1 MVPRRSRLAAPPLL
15 RSGAAAIPHRHVPPD
30 ARAAF
35 VTAAGSL
42 TSQAI
47 GRRLARDGAC
57 VAFADADR
65 DAACAVAEAIRADG
79 GEAAGFGMNA
89 RDWSST
95 QRAVRQARDRWGR
108 LDLLVNLVDDSP
120 AAPFLALSEDDL
132 TESFDAALA
141 GLMHGVRAA
150 TEQLREA
157 DAGCIV
163 NVFPLGRDDNV
174 LGGAM
179 AGAAEMLTRAAGV
192 ELAPLGIRVAGIAA
206 VSVRDDP
213 AAIADAVAFLAS
225 SDASY
230 VTGSTLVIAERHT
243 QQWIAR

>member
-1 MVPRRSRLAAPPLL
+1 M
-15 RSGAAAIPHRHVPPD
+15 PPD
-30 ARAAF
+30 ARAAL
-35 VTAAGSL
+35 VTAAGTL

-57 VAFADADR
+57 VAFADADH
-65 DAACAVAEAIRADG
+65 DAARAAAAAIRADG
-79 GEAAGFGMNA
+79 GEAVGFGMDA

-95 QRAVRQARDRWGR
+95 QHAVQQARDHWGR
-108 LDLLVNLVDDSP
+108 LDLLVNFVDDSA

-132 TESFDAALA
+132 TESFDAGLV

-150 TEQLREA
+150 TEQMQTA

-163 NVFPLGRDDNV
+163 NVFPLSGDDHV
-174 LGGAM
+174 VGSAM

-206 VSVRDDP
+206 TSVRENP
-213 AAIADAVAFLAS
+213 ASIADAVAFVAS
-225 SDASY
+225 SDAGY

-243 QQWIAR
+243 QRWIAR

>member
-1 MVPRRSRLAAPPLL
+1 M
-15 RSGAAAIPHRHVPPD
+15 
-30 ARAAF
+30 
-35 VTAAGSL
+35 
-42 TSQAI
+42 
-47 GRRLARDGAC
+47 
-57 VAFADADR
+57 AFAAADR
-65 DAACAVAEAIRADG
+65 DAACAAAATIRANG
-79 GEAAGFGMNA
+79 GEAAGFAMDA
-89 RDWSST
+89 RDWAST
-95 QRAVRQARDRWGR
+95 QRAVQEARDCWAR
-108 LDLLVNLVDDSP
+108 LDLLVNLVDDLP

-141 GLMHGVRAA
+141 GLLHGVRAA
-150 TEQLREA
+150 TEPMQA
-157 DAGCIV
+157 VGAGCIV
-163 NVFPLGRDDNV
+163 NVFPLGGDDHA
-174 LGGAM
+174 LGGAT

-213 AAIADAVAFLAS
+213 AAIADAVAFAAS

>member
-1 MVPRRSRLAAPPLL
+1 M
-15 RSGAAAIPHRHVPPD
+15 PPD
-30 ARAAF
+30 ARAVL

-65 DAACAVAEAIRADG
+65 DAACAAAGGIRADG
-79 GEAAGFGMNA
+79 GEAAGFGVNA
-89 RDWSST
+89 RDWAST
-95 QRAVRQARDRWGR
+95 QRSVQAARDRWGR
-108 LDLLVNLVDDSP
+108 LDLLVNVVDDP
-120 AAPFLALSEDDL
+120 PPAPFLALSEDDL
-132 TESFDAALA
+132 NESFDAALV

-150 TEQLREA
+150 TEQMRA
-157 DAGCIV
+157 AGAGCIV
-163 NVFPLGRDDNV
+163 NVFPLGGDDNV

-206 VSVRDDP
+206 ASVRDDP
-213 AAIADAVAFLAS
+213 AAIADAVAFAAS
-225 SDASY
+225 ADGSS
-230 VTGSTLVIAERHT
+230 VTGSTLVVAERHV

>member
-1 MVPRRSRLAAPPLL
+1 M
-15 RSGAAAIPHRHVPPD
+15 PPD
-30 ARAAF
+30 ARAVL

-42 TSQAI
+42 TAQAI
-47 GRRLARDGAC
+47 GRRLARDGAY
-57 VAFADADR
+57 VAFADADHAAA
-65 DAACAVAEAIRADG
+65 DAAAAAIRIEG
-79 GEAAGFGMNA
+79 GEAAGFEMDA
-89 RDWSST
+89 RDWTST
-95 QRAVRQARDRWGR
+95 QRTVQASRDRWAR
-108 LDLLVNLVDDSP
+108 LDLLVNLVDDPP

-132 TESFDAALA
+132 TESFDAALV

-150 TEQLREA
+150 TEQMRAA

-163 NVFPLGRDDNV
+163 NVFPLGGDDYV

-206 VSVRDDP
+206 ASVRDAP
-213 AAIADAVAFLAS
+213 AAIADAVAFVAS
-225 SDASY
+225 ADASY

>member
-1 MVPRRSRLAAPPLL
+1 M
-15 RSGAAAIPHRHVPPD
+15 PPD
-30 ARAAF
+30 ARA
-35 VTAAGSL
+35 VLLTAAGSL

-47 GRRLARDGAC
+47 GRRLAGDGAC
-57 VAFADADR
+57 VAFADADQE
-65 DAACAVAEAIRADG
+65 AACAAAEAIRADG
-79 GEAAGFGMNA
+79 GEAVGLEMDA

-95 QRAVRQARDRWGR
+95 RRAVQAARDRWAR

-132 TESFDAALA
+132 AESFDAALVS
-141 GLMHGVRAA
+141 LMHGVRAA
-150 TEQLREA
+150 TEQLRA
-157 DAGCIV
+157 AGAGCIV
-163 NVFPLGRDDNV
+163 NVFPLSGDDHV

-206 VSVRDDP
+206 ASVRADP
-213 AAIADAVAFLAS
+213 AAIAEAVAFVAS
-225 SDASY
+225 ADASY

>member
-1 MVPRRSRLAAPPLL
+1 M
-15 RSGAAAIPHRHVPPD
+15 PPD
-30 ARAAF
+30 ARAAL

-47 GRRLARDGAC
+47 GRRLAHDGAC

-65 DAACAVAEAIRADG
+65 DAACAAAEAICADG
-79 GEAAGFGMNA
+79 GEAVGLEMHA
-89 RDWSST
+89 RDWTST
-95 QRAVRQARDRWGR
+95 QRAVQAARDRWAR
-108 LDLLVNLVDDSP
+108 LDVMVNLVDDSP

-132 TESFDAALA
+132 TESFDAALV

-150 TEQLREA
+150 TEQMREA

-163 NVFPLGRDDNV
+163 NVFPLSRDDNV

-192 ELAPLGIRVAGIAA
+192 ELAPLGIRVAGIVAA
-206 VSVRDDP
+206 SVREDP
-213 AAIADAVAFLAS
+213 AAIADAVAFVS
-225 SDASY
+225 SADAGY

>member
-1 MVPRRSRLAAPPLL
+1 M
-15 RSGAAAIPHRHVPPD
+15 PPD
-30 ARAAF
+30 ARAIL

-65 DAACAVAEAIRADG
+65 GAACAAAEAIRADG
-79 GEAAGFGMNA
+79 GEAVGLELDA
-89 RDWSST
+89 RDCTATRRSV
-95 QRAVRQARDRWGR
+95 QAARDRWAR

-132 TESFDAALA
+132 TESFDAALV

-150 TEQLREA
+150 TEQMR
-157 DAGCIV
+157 DAGNGCIV
-163 NVFPLGRDDNV
+163 NVFPLGGDDHA

-206 VSVRDDP
+206 TSVRENP
-213 AAIADAVAFLAS
+213 ASIADAVAFVAS
-225 SDASY
+225 SDAGY

-243 QQWIAR
+243 QRWIAR